1 MYNLKDTVKIAS
13 AIHGRGWEIELSEF
27 ENEVYLCGYKENDGI
42 METYKFDNTFVELQR
57 ELDKHGYGYYESQ
70 D

>member
-1 MYNLKDTVKIAS
+1 MYNLKDIVKVVGEI
-13 AIHGRGWEIELSEF
+13 RVNGWEIELSEF

-42 METYKFDNTFVELQR
+42 METYKFNNTFEELQR

>member
-1 MYNLKDTVKIAS
+1 MYNLKDTVKIVG
-13 AIHGRGWEIELSEF
+13 AIHHRGWEIELSEF

-57 ELDKHGYGYYESQ
+57 ELDSYGYGYYESQ